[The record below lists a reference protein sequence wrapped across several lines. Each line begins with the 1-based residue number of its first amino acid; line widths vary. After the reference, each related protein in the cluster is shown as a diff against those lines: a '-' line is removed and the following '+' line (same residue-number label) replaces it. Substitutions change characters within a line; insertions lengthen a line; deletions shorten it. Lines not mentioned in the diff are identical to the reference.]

1 MCAVAQEVSLS
12 LEEVSLSLEAQ
23 VSGVLL
29 DPERAPSNVICIL
42 FDYMF
47 FRIKRALFILFNGN

>member
-1 MCAVAQEVSLS
+1 MCAVAQ
-12 LEEVSLSLEAQ
+12 EVSLSLEAQ